1 MDEDELKT
9 EEKMEQISNS
19 NSAAPPLFVI
29 TNEMGIRGILDNM
42 FVSRYLAP
50 YAIGMAQT
58 NFF

>member
-42 FVSRYLAP
+42 FVSRDLDLHIYL
-50 YAIGMAQT
+50 
-58 NFF
+58 NF